1 MNEVSIIIP
10 VYNRE
15 KLVPAAIESV
25 LAQTHNNIVAVAV
38 NSNVVVVHSKLFA
51 FGIAGGGGILELF
64 VDYEDRSWTILI
76 TQTNGIS
83 CIGASGRDFEFTFAT
98 AKGDKS

>member
-1 MNEVSIIIP
+1 MTFVRYFSLIGFVLLCNISLVS
-10 VYNRE
+10 
-15 KLVPAAIESV
+15 
-25 LAQTHNNIVAVAV
+25 AQENCALRTNMVKTLERTYGEI
-38 NSNVVVVHSKLFA
+38 LIA